1 MDGATVFMPVVFSVL
16 GSVQLT
22 WFVNKDG
29 RHLCCLLS
37 NFRPYQ
43 AACLSQKIALD
54 EY

>member
-1 MDGATVFMPVVFSVL
+1 MDGAAVFMSVVFSVL

-22 WFVNKDG
+22 WFVNKD
-29 RHLCCLLS
+29 RWHLCCLLS

-43 AACLSQKIALD
+43 AACLSQKIGLD